1 MIYKSILL
9 SQMTTLV
16 PSHQNSFEEHLIIT
30 RPSLPDYHI
39 MRSPTLASGLAL
51 LTFILP
57 AFAVN
62 LRPFRISHYEAAFG
76 IQRRSYE
83 FHSDLEPK
91 GQVELFW
98 GEGNDDGTLAVANI
112 TLTAPAGL
120 PIVLLERFESLT
132 KYVDCNGDDGHMSLT
147 FKSEDAFQRSLQAW
161 AFVNHGEHH
170 RFMVIANH
178 DGCGRD
184 HQRQPYM

>member
-1 MIYKSILL
+1 MWS
-9 SQMTTLV
+9 S
-16 PSHQNSFEEHLIIT
+16 
-30 RPSLPDYHI
+30 R
-39 MRSPTLASGLAL
+39 LASGLAL
-51 LTFILP
+51 LTIVLP
-57 AFAVN
+57 ALALN

-83 FHSDLEPK
+83 HQSDLEPK

-112 TLTAPAGL
+112 TLTAPPGL

-147 FKSEDAFQRSLQAW
+147 FKSEDAFHRSLKAW
-161 AFVNHGEHH
+161 DFVNQGQSH

-184 HQRQPYM
+184 SQRQPYM